1 MERPKKQRR
10 TLRWLLFLGAGVPAL
25 CMCAIVILAVA
36 DPGFSAGIAATRQQR
51 TVVAALAT
59 EAAASAATPIP
70 PTARPTQTARPPTRT
85 ATPDA
90 QATVAMEATE
100 AARIA
105 AMEATLPVRNSDNDA
120 TLAELAGQIRAAQG
134 EYADQIAALNVI
146 DEPGSAPGVVM
157 GFDSRIDPREQPV
170 EWLIDITRVALRT
183 AAAGVDV
190 STMAI
195 IGGYRQQAVAMAV
208 IRMEDVRAFQAG
220 EINQGELLQRV
231 SLTPMSS

>member
-134 EYADQIAALNVI
+134 EYADQLLDVNVMADRDGAL
-146 DEPGSAPGVVM
+146 GVVAA
-157 GFDSRIDPREQPV
+157 FNSRVDPAADPEG
-170 EWLIDITRVALRT
+170 WLMDIVRVALRT
-183 AAAGVDV
+183 AAAGIDV
-190 STMAI
+190 VYI
-195 IGGYRQQAVAMAV
+195 NVVGGYLGRTVALAT
-208 IRMEDVRAFQAG
+208 IDMEDVLAYQQG
-220 EINQGELLQRV
+220 TIDQGELLDRI
-231 SLTPMSS
+231 LITPMR